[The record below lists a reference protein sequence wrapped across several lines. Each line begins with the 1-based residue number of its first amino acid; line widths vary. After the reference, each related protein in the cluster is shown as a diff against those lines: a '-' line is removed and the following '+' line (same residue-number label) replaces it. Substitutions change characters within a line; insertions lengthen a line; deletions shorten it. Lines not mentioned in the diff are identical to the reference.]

1 MGKFFDMESPFMR
14 FLNRVAD
21 LMILNLL
28 MIVCCIP
35 VITIGAAFTGMHYVL
50 IKMVRGEEGYL
61 LKGFFKSFIRNFKQ
75 ATILWLLMLIVL
87 AVYVGDFMIFS
98 YSGLKFPT
106 PLVIAVLA
114 IAVFIMMVAMYIF
127 PLLARFD
134 NTVKNTIKNAF
145 FIAVLNLPKTI
156 IMVIVGIIP
165 VAILY
170 FWSYGAIF
178 VMMFGISLPAYIAA
192 CLYSEIFRKFEPE
205 EDKPVSDYD
214 FSIEVSEEQGDNEP
228 QKIE

>member
-35 VITIGAAFTGMHYVL
+35 VITVGAAFTGMHYVL

-61 LKGFFKSFIRNFKQ
+61 FKGFFKSFIRNFRQ
-75 ATILWLLMLIVL
+75 ATILWFLMLIVL
-87 AVYVGDFMIFS
+87 AVFVGDFMIFS
-98 YSGLKFPT
+98 YSELKFPT

-114 IAVFIMMVAMYIF
+114 IAVFIIMVAIYIF

-134 NTVKNTIKNAF
+134 NTVKNTVRNAF
-145 FIAVLNLPKTI
+145 FIAVLNLPKTLI
-156 IMVIVGIIP
+156 ILIVSIIP

-170 FWSYGAIF
+170 VWGYGAIF
-178 VMMFGISLPAYIAA
+178 VMMFGISLPAYISA
-192 CLYSEIFRKFEPE
+192 CLYSEIFKKFEPE
-205 EDKPVSDYD
+205 EEKPVSDYD
-214 FSIEVSEEQGDNEP
+214 FSVEVSEGKKDND
-228 QKIE
+228 

>member
-1 MGKFFDMESPFMR
+1 MGKFFDMDSPFMR

-61 LKGFFKSFIRNFKQ
+61 LKGFFKSFTRNFRQ
-75 ATILWLLMLIVL
+75 ATILWFIMLIVI
-87 AVYVGDFMIFS
+87 AVYIGDFVIFS
-98 YSGLKFPT
+98 YSELKFPT

-114 IAVFIMMVAMYIF
+114 IAVFMLMVAVYIF

-145 FIAVLNLPKTI
+145 FIAVLNLPKTLV
-156 IMVIVGIIP
+156 MVIVGIIP

-170 FWSYGAIF
+170 FWGYGAIF
-178 VMMFGISLPAYIAA
+178 VMMFGISLPAYICA
-192 CLYSEIFRKFEPE
+192 CLYSEIFKKLEPE

-214 FSIEVSEEQGDNEP
+214 FSVEVSEGKEDND
-228 QKIE
+228 